1 MGNTVSIGKRGFID
15 MHGLWT
21 DEQKE
26 AAERMKATI
35 IEQDIRLIRVAWADQ
50 HGISRAKALTVN
62 GFLGVLESGLEF
74 NTGPLFFDSGSDI
87 VFNPFMEGGGFD
99 LEEMNGCPNYR
110 LVPDPLTFKILP
122 WAPNTAWVLTDAYL
136 KNGKPLPFDS
146 RGILRKAVDEFREA
160 GFEFISG
167 IEVEWTLTKVED
179 ERLHPEL
186 LGSPGFPA
194 ETPLV
199 KPTARGYQYHL
210 EAHLDEMNEIIHI
223 IADNLQKLGLPLST
237 IEDEWGPSQL
247 EFTFSPMSGLE
258 AADAMLLFRT
268 AVKQICKRHGYIAS
282 FMCRPQLPGF
292 FSSGW
297 HLHQSIKCLE
307 TGENLLNPKDG
318 EGVISEIG
326 KQYIGGLLKHARAAS
341 VFTTPTVNGYKRL
354 KPNSLAP
361 DRAGWGDDNRGT
373 MIRVI
378 GSPGE
383 GNTRFENRIGE
394 PAANPYLYLASQVM
408 AGLEGIQTKCD
419 PGFPSREAYNEDRE
433 PLPLNLME
441 AVEALKNDSLYSS
454 KMGELFINYIVRM
467 KENEYT
473 RYERFVQNHNIEN
486 PNDIVTEW
494 EQKEYFEIF

>member
-1 MGNTVSIGKRGFID
+1 
-15 MHGLWT
+15 
-21 DEQKE
+21 
-26 AAERMKATI
+26 
-35 IEQDIRLIRVAWADQ
+35 
-50 HGISRAKALTVN
+50 
-62 GFLGVLESGLEF
+62 
-74 NTGPLFFDSGSDI
+74 
-87 VFNPFMEGGGFD
+87 
-99 LEEMNGCPNYR
+99 
-110 LVPDPLTFKILP
+110 
-122 WAPNTAWVLTDAYL
+122 
-136 KNGKPLPFDS
+136 
-146 RGILRKAVDEFREA
+146 
-160 GFEFISG
+160 
-167 IEVEWTLTKVED
+167 
-179 ERLHPEL
+179 
-186 LGSPGFPA
+186 
-194 ETPLV
+194 
-199 KPTARGYQYHL
+199 
-210 EAHLDEMNEIIHI
+210 
-223 IADNLQKLGLPLST
+223 
-237 IEDEWGPSQL
+237 
-247 EFTFSPMSGLE
+247 MSGLE

-268 AVKQICKRHGYIAS
+268 AVKQICKRHGYIAT

-326 KQYIGGLLKHARAAS
+326 KHYIGGLLKHARAAS

-378 GSPGE
+378 SSPGE

-408 AGLEGIQTKCD
+408 AGLKAFKHNVIQ
-419 PGFPSREAYNEDRE
+419 GSPSREAYNEDRE
-433 PLPLNLME
+433 PLPRNLME